1 MVKEVAKMLTE
12 KMGFIGAGRMGGAL
26 IEGILRKRLISPKNL
41 WICDKFIEKL
51 TPWKKKGAHISTE
64 VESVAKNT
72 DVMFIAVKPQD
83 ILEVLKNLK
92 GKIRAGHLIVSIA
105 AGITTSF
112 IVEKLGKEISVVRT
126 MPNTPALIGEGI
138 TAISFAKS
146 VSPEQKRLLRK
157 ILGAIGEVIEIPEDQ
172 QDAVTGLSGSGPAYI
187 YTVIKGLIK
196 GGIKAGLRSD
206 LASRLAIQTTLGA
219 AKMAKESNSS
229 LEELRKAVTSP
240 RGTTMEGLK
249 VLQERGL
256 EEILA
261 EAVVKATQRARQLN
275 K

>member
-12 KMGFIGAGRMGGAL
+12 KIGFIGAGRMGGAL
-26 IEGILRKRLISPKNL
+26 IEGILRKRLIPPRNL
-41 WICDKFIEKL
+41 WICDKFLEKL
-51 TPWKKKGAHISTE
+51 SPWEKKGANISTE
-64 VESVAKNT
+64 VDAVAKNT

-83 ILEVLKNLK
+83 ISEVLENLE

-112 IVEKLGKEISVVRT
+112 IAEKLGKEISVVRT

-138 TAISFAKS
+138 TAISPAKS
-146 VSPEQKRLLRK
+146 VNSEQKILLKR
-157 ILGAIGEVIEIPEDQ
+157 ILGTIGEVIEVPEDQ

-187 YTVIKGLIK
+187 YTVIEGLIK
-196 GGIKAGLRSD
+196 GGTKAGLTSD

-219 AKMAKESNSS
+219 AKMAKESKCS
-229 LEELRKAVTSP
+229 LKDLRKAVTSP
-240 RGTTMEGLK
+240 RGTTIEGLK

-256 EEILA
+256 EEILT

>member
-1 MVKEVAKMLTE
+1 MLTE
-12 KMGFIGAGRMGGAL
+12 KIGFIGAGSMGRAL
-26 IEGILRKRLISPKNL
+26 IEGILRKKLIPSRNF
-41 WICDKFIEKL
+41 WICDKFVEKL
-51 TPWKKKGAHISTE
+51 TPWKKEGAHISTE

-72 DVMFIAVKPQD
+72 DVIFIAVKPQD
-83 ILEVLKNLK
+83 ISEVLKNLK

-112 IVEKLGKEISVVRT
+112 IVEKLGKEISVVRI

-146 VSPEQKRLLRK
+146 VTPEQKRLLRK
-157 ILGAIGEVIEIPEDQ
+157 ILATIGEIIEVPEDQ

-187 YTVIKGLIK
+187 YTVIEGLIK
-196 GGIKAGLRSD
+196 GGIKAGLTSD

-219 AKMAKESNSS
+219 ARMAKESNRS

-261 EAVVKATQRARQLN
+261 EAVVKATQRARELN